1 MAFERLRDRK
11 VVATNLDAFISNQLF
26 LVQQQRQQLNLE
38 EESKFVRSVLED
50 NLTLDQQIDWRKE
63 QLKKVPGSDRDERR
77 RIRDEISSLK
87 DQKEQKTFTDSYIQ
101 QLTDLNAGIQSVDT
115 TISWL
120 RTRLANTTDSN
131 VQTKIRDE
139 IKNLESTRFTQR
151 QNMLTSQTNYAVDSQ
166 TESIIDTQINRVN
179 NARVQALNAG
189 LDDYVA
195 LLDLQLQSLNKSL
208 GESKITSSLLNF
220 SVSSATGQSA
230 LSLLNAFNDEV
241 SKADPNT
248 PVTIGGTR
256 YESAQQYW
264 QVERN
269 EYLNDRS
276 ANGFFTRYQ
285 DELKEQVEYR
295 ESKKLLSNATLSDV
309 QSWYDFV
316 KDRPELTDYQDR
328 IQTEAQKALQFT
340 ADKRS
345 AQIVNQ
351 FAVNLDAQKAI
362 SELAYIQDKFGVDQT
377 LNYQRV
383 VTSAAQEKEA
393 QVREIL
399 STMRSILSENPGL
412 SNQQALQQAIKTGAG
427 VIFTPE
433 QIATQKAS
441 DIINQAGDVAT
452 KQQGTE
458 GSPVDVTEEAT
469 KPFTPLPSFR
479 EGELYKDPTKSTVFL
494 YENGKLRPFAGNFSE
509 EEFKQVTGKGFSAV
523 QSVSNLSTVPLGTSI
538 AKTDRLSSTAQP
550 DSTAQR
556 NEQDTNVGEY
566 IPDPGLLQFYQPDQ
580 IITRGVQKYLKPG
593 VDPVWSRQLSKDE
606 QKQYQPDK
614 LITTNNNVYLK
625 R

>member
-351 FAVNLDAQKAI
+351 FAVNLDAQKSI
-362 SELAYIQDKFGVDQT
+362 S
-377 LNYQRV
+377 
-383 VTSAAQEKEA
+383 
-393 QVREIL
+393 
-399 STMRSILSENPGL
+399 
-412 SNQQALQQAIKTGAG
+412 
-427 VIFTPE
+427 
-433 QIATQKAS
+433 
-441 DIINQAGDVAT
+441 
-452 KQQGTE
+452 
-458 GSPVDVTEEAT
+458 
-469 KPFTPLPSFR
+469 
-479 EGELYKDPTKSTVFL
+479 
-494 YENGKLRPFAGNFSE
+494 
-509 EEFKQVTGKGFSAV
+509 
-523 QSVSNLSTVPLGTSI
+523 
-538 AKTDRLSSTAQP
+538 
-550 DSTAQR
+550 
-556 NEQDTNVGEY
+556 
-566 IPDPGLLQFYQPDQ
+566 
-580 IITRGVQKYLKPG
+580 
-593 VDPVWSRQLSKDE
+593 
-606 QKQYQPDK
+606 
-614 LITTNNNVYLK
+614 
-625 R
+625 